1 MVSTYVVTFWMNES
15 SQTKSTVYLVH
26 LGEQNWS
33 TGNAYELMRSARSLN
48 EIKNGIIP
56 CFITSPVCFKGFY
69 FIY

>member
-1 MVSTYVVTFWMNES
+1 MVSTYVVTFWTNES

-33 TGNAYELMRSARSLN
+33 TGNAYELLRSARSLMKLIM
-48 EIKNGIIP
+48 ELFGVLLRLL
-56 CFITSPVCFKGFY
+56 FAFKGFY